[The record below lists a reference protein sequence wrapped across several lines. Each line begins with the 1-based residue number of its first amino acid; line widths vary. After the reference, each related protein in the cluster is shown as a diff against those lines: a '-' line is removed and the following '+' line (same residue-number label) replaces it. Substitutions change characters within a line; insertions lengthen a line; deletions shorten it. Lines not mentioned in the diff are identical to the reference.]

1 MKRIAPALIILSLS
15 LALAAQTTPP
25 PSAASSKP
33 AEKKEP
39 TAGEKFKNVQVLK
52 DVPASEWFPTMQF
65 ISGALGVGCDHC
77 HVNPFPKDDKPAKA
91 RAREMMKMV
100 QAINAQNFSDQQ
112 NRVTCMTCHNGS
124 TKPARTPVT
133 TENGWYRNF
142 LAASAE
148 QPPASTAAAPDAQQ
162 LIAKYRSAIG
172 AANAASVRSRYY
184 KGTATLYNGTQAPRS
199 VEQVVY
205 IAGDQVHADFTNA
218 EGTQSSIYNGHQG
231 WVVTPKETHAM
242 SDDELSTLKT
252 RLLGSLKIDYL
263 PQFTAAANKGAEEI
277 RGHHA
282 WAVDLTT
289 ADNKTVTAF
298 FNQQTGLLVALRSTV
313 TSAFGKVPEETWYDD
328 YRDFGGV
335 KLPMTVISAAVNN
348 GTIRRYD
355 EIQLNLPVD
364 QKRFAPPAAAT
375 GTGN

>member
-25 PSAASSKP
+25 PSAAPPKP
-33 AEKKEP
+33 AENKEL

-100 QAINAQNFSDQQ
+100 QAINAHNFSDQQ

-142 LAASAE
+142 LTASSD
-148 QPPASTAAAPDAQQ
+148 QPPASNAAAPDAQQ
-162 LIAKYRSAIG
+162 LIAKYRAAIG
-172 AANAASVRSRYY
+172 AANSTSVRSRYY
-184 KGTATLYNGTQAPRS
+184 KGTATLYNGTKAPTS
-199 VEQVVY
+199 FEQVIY
-205 IAGDQVHADFTNA
+205 LAGEQVRVELTSPQ
-218 EGTQSSIYNGHQG
+218 GTQTTIYDGKRG
-231 WVVTPKETHAM
+231 WQVTPKETRPLT
-242 SDDELSTLKT
+242 DDDLGNLRGRVLSV
-252 RLLGSLKIDYL
+252 LKIDAL
-263 PQFTAAANKGAEEI
+263 PEFTAATSKGAEEI